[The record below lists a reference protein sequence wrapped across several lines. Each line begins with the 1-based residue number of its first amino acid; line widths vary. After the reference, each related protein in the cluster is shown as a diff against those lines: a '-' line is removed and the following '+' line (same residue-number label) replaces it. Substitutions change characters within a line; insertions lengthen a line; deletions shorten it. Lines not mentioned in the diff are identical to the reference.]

1 MIGKIVGVVITG
13 SIGILIIVLGWLLW
27 KKEKINILH
36 DYHVNK
42 VSSENKTAFCRLS
55 GSGFILIGS
64 GLLITSVILSITDAA
79 YSFICFAVCF
89 IIGLLMLIAA
99 GMKYNR

>member
-1 MIGKIVGVVITG
+1 MIGKIVGVAITG

-42 VSSENKTAFCRLS
+42 VFPENKTAFCRLS
-55 GSGFILIGS
+55 GSGLILIGS

-89 IIGLLMLIAA
+89 IIGLLMLITA